1 MMKTAVLSQETGA
14 STGVNAEPRSPPRP
28 LLTPTLSSGSTAL
41 FPPPRPALSPG
52 PPLMAPPTLHSK
64 PSPHPDP
71 TPSPPPVY
79 LDSFSLL
86 PSPLIPFSPSSPTP
100 PLHSASEPLP
110 SQIDL
115 AIDATDTTD
124 VPDAAVP
131 KECIPP
137 LSRPLVLDVPDISTS
152 TLVTSLPPQVLET
165 STPPLPTPQVP
176 DVPETSTPPLP
187 TPVPPQ
193 VSEPSTLPLPD
204 ILDVS
209 APPLPLHMSSSV
221 PELSSS
227 ELTLPAPSSQP
238 VPKPS
243 SMLISSPT
251 VTPISKPSSLPISSP
266 HVPPIAKPPLSTPP
280 IPPLSKPSVPP
291 SPRVPP
297 FSKISSPPLPRPSAP
312 RKLSG
317 PPQPRPPVPHPHSI
331 AKPSSP
337 ALPRP
342 PLPSMK
348 SSSPPLPSPLVPL
361 APKPAPASASSPAP
375 SPTQATAP
383 RASISI
389 LEKLI
394 KTCPVWLQ
402 LGMAQER
409 TTLILKKEIPGIFL
423 VRKSPDQKSMVLSVG
438 VSDKQ
443 EELQVQDVLI
453 KEEKSLIYLE
463 GSVLVFDNIFKLIA
477 FYCVSRD
484 ILPFTLR
491 LPQVIV
497 QATKYEDIEMISTLG
512 SDFWGSQLHSSS
524 EMVKREDPGQGHS
537 SSSCEIQLST
547 GNSNDRLWYI
557 NPIFIKEYCSSL
569 EASTLVP
576 APIHRNQSLN
586 TPGPG
591 QVQVPPKFKRPPP
604 RPPNVPEGLILSQGA
619 KQGARGESVSPRS
632 PPPPR
637 TVIAKAA
644 GQKAEGDSSKD
655 TEEGEG
661 AASQLVS
668 EKEVSVT
675 VTDSVAATQPL
686 QPLSSRGATAGQ
698 KHPAP
703 RPPPHR
709 IPLVPLRR
717 KPSENRPSIPGQE
730 AGVGPVPVASLVC
743 IDDTTNMAEEK
754 LGVESHA
761 CETETLQNK
770 GTSGAS
776 NISEVVTVATAPLT
790 KRATHPVPPP
800 RKKKP
805 SQFTPTRPLSR
816 NMISGGLLSINSS
829 SDTHQNS
836 STPSPAS
843 RPTSFPVREARGTD
857 VSLYSPDGEA
867 VFPALEHDSYST
879 SSTEEEADTVASGA
893 VGTGGTNNTK
903 VSMKRTPTIMLD
915 RAKHRF
921 SSVFTN
927 FMNTDHKLQKRILEL
942 SRDGSS
948 YFGTLVKDYRLYI
961 LETMGKHSSSTELLQ
976 EIRQMMTQLKSYL
989 IQSTELQN
997 LLEPNIYTEDK
1008 LEVIIEAAM
1017 CKAMLKPLREAVYS
1031 GLKDIHARDGCLKRL
1046 RVNQSVVLGTTTTE
1060 LGITTSVPETPVM
1073 EKIQLKLTTLHQE
1086 YSPQKKIDLLLK
1098 TCKIIYESMSIGCP
1112 AGRAHGADDFLPVL
1126 MYVLARSNMAFLL
1139 LDVEYMM
1146 ELMDPAL
1153 QLGEGSYYLTTTYG
1167 VLEHIKNYEKQVVTQ
1182 KLSLEIQNS
1191 IHRWEKRRTLNKA
1204 SVSRSS
1210 VQGFINVSFLEAGCN
1225 TKTMRVCPNTT
1236 AQDLCAQCA
1245 DKFEVAE
1252 PESYSL
1258 SVLVEG
1264 HHQLL
1269 APEEFPLTIKS
1280 SLHHSQPLKEY
1291 YIVYRP
1297 GRTESEGQ
1305 ESEGQESEG
1314 QESEGQESESQE
1326 SESQESESQEAESQE
1341 AESQEAESQEAE
1353 GQEAEGQEVESE
1365 QPAPAAEPEPEE
1377 EESLI
1382 EI

>member
-1 MMKTAVLSQETGA
+1 MMKTAVLSQETGT

-28 LLTPTLSSGSTAL
+28 PITPTSSSGSTAP
-41 FPPPRPALSPG
+41 FPPPRPALS
-52 PPLMAPPTLHSK
+52 LPPTLPSK
-64 PSPHPDP
+64 PSPPPEP

-79 LDSFSLL
+79 LDSSPLL
-86 PSPLIPFSPSSPTP
+86 PSPLIPSSPSSPTLP
-100 PLHSASEPLP
+100 FHSASESLP

-124 VPDAAVP
+124 VPDVTDATVP
-131 KECIPP
+131 KECTPP
-137 LSRPLVLDVPDISTS
+137 LSRPLVPDVPEISAS

-165 STPPLPTPQVP
+165 STPPLPTPLVP

-227 ELTLPAPSSQP
+227 EPTLPAASSQP

-243 SMLISSPT
+243 SMLLSAPI
-251 VTPISKPSSLPISSP
+251 VTPISKPSSLPLSSP
-266 HVPPIAKPPLSTPP
+266 HIPPIAKTPLSTPP
-280 IPPLSKPSVPP
+280 IHPISNPSVPP
-291 SPRVPP
+291 SAPVPS
-297 FSKISSPPLPRPSAP
+297 FSRFSSPPLPRPSPP

-317 PPQPRPPVPHPHSI
+317 PSQPRPPVPHPHSI

-342 PLPSMK
+342 PLPPMK
-348 SSSPPLPSPLVPL
+348 HS
-361 APKPAPASASSPAP
+361 SASSPAP

-383 RASISI
+383 PPSISI

-402 LGMAQER
+402 LGMAQDR

-423 VRKSPDQKSMVLSVG
+423 VRKSPDQKSMVLSVC
-438 VSDKQ
+438 VSNQQGKP
-443 EELQVQDVLI
+443 QVQDVLV

-512 SDFWGSQLHSSS
+512 SDFWGSQLNSSS
-524 EMVKREDPGQGHS
+524 KMVKRDNQGQGHS

-547 GNSNDRLWYI
+547 GNSNDCLWYI
-557 NPIFIKEYCSSL
+557 NPIFIEEYCSSL
-569 EASTLVP
+569 EASTPTP
-576 APIHRNQSLN
+576 APIHRSQSLN

-591 QVQVPPKFKRPPP
+591 QGQGQVPHKFKRRPP
-604 RPPNVPEGLILSQGA
+604 RPPNIPEGLILSQGA

-637 TVIAKAA
+637 IVIAKAA
-644 GQKAEGDSSKD
+644 GQKGEGDSSKD
-655 TEEGEG
+655 SGDGEG
-661 AASQLVS
+661 GASQLVS
-668 EKEVSVT
+668 EREVWVT
-675 VTDSVAATQPL
+675 VTDSIAATQPL
-686 QPLSSRGATAGQ
+686 QALSPHGATAGQ
-698 KHPAP
+698 RHPAP

-709 IPLVPLRR
+709 IPLVPLRP
-717 KPSENRPSIPGQE
+717 KPSQKRPPIPGQE
-730 AGVGPVPVASLVC
+730 GGVGPVPVASLVC

-754 LGVESHA
+754 LGVEPPA
-761 CETETLQNK
+761 GETETLQNK
-770 GTSGAS
+770 GTSEAS
-776 NISEVVTVATAPLT
+776 NISEVVTVATALLT
-790 KRATHPVPPP
+790 KRAAPPVPPP

-805 SQFTPTRPLSR
+805 SQATPTTPLSR
-816 NMISGGLLSINSS
+816 NVIGGGLLSINSS
-829 SDTHQNS
+829 SDTPQTS
-836 STPSPAS
+836 STPSPAR
-843 RPTSFPVREARGTD
+843 RPTSVPVGEAKEARGAD

-867 VFPALEHDSYST
+867 AFPTLDHDSYST

-893 VGTGGTNNTK
+893 VGAGGTNNTK
-903 VSMKRTPTIMLD
+903 VLMKRNRTIMLD
-915 RAKHRF
+915 RAKHRL

-927 FMNTDHKLQKRILEL
+927 FMSTDHKLQRRILEL

-948 YFGTLVKDYRLYI
+948 YFGTLVKDYRVYI
-961 LETMGKHSSSTELLQ
+961 LETMGKHSSSTEMLQ

-989 IQSTELQN
+989 IQSTELHN
-997 LLEPNIYTEDK
+997 LLEPNVYTEDK
-1008 LEVIIEAAM
+1008 LEVIIEAAL
-1017 CKAMLKPLREAVYS
+1017 CKAMLKPLQEAVYS
-1031 GLKDIHARDGCLKRL
+1031 GLKNIYARDGCLKRL
-1046 RVNQSVVLGTTTTE
+1046 RENQSVVLGTTTTE
-1060 LGITTSVPETPVM
+1060 LGITTSIPETPVM
-1073 EKIQLKLTTLHQE
+1073 EKIQLKLMTLHQE

-1153 QLGEGSYYLTTTYG
+1153 QLGEGSYYLTTMYG
-1167 VLEHIKNYEKQVVTQ
+1167 ALEHIKNYDKQVVTRQ
-1182 KLSLEIQNS
+1182 LSLEIQDS

-1210 VQGFINVSFLEAGCN
+1210 VQDFINVSFLEVGCN
-1225 TKTMRVCPNTT
+1225 TKTLGVHPNTT
-1236 AQDLCAQCA
+1236 AQDLCSQCA
-1245 DKFEVAE
+1245 VKFEVAE

-1280 SLHHSQPLKEY
+1280 SLHHNVHLDLQ
-1291 YIVYRP
+1291 V
-1297 GRTESEGQ
+1297 
-1305 ESEGQESEG
+1305 
-1314 QESEGQESESQE
+1314 
-1326 SESQESESQEAESQE
+1326 
-1341 AESQEAESQEAE
+1341 
-1353 GQEAEGQEVESE
+1353 
-1365 QPAPAAEPEPEE
+1365 
-1377 EESLI
+1377 
-1382 EI
+1382 

>member
-1 MMKTAVLSQETGA
+1 MYS
-14 STGVNAEPRSPPRP
+14 
-28 LLTPTLSSGSTAL
+28 
-41 FPPPRPALSPG
+41 
-52 PPLMAPPTLHSK
+52 
-64 PSPHPDP
+64 
-71 TPSPPPVY
+71 
-79 LDSFSLL
+79 
-86 PSPLIPFSPSSPTP
+86 
-100 PLHSASEPLP
+100 
-110 SQIDL
+110 
-115 AIDATDTTD
+115 
-124 VPDAAVP
+124 
-131 KECIPP
+131 P

-152 TLVTSLPPQVLET
+152 TLVTSLPPQ
-165 STPPLPTPQVP
+165 
-176 DVPETSTPPLP
+176 
-187 TPVPPQ
+187 
-193 VSEPSTLPLPD
+193 
-204 ILDVS
+204 
-209 APPLPLHMSSSV
+209 
-221 PELSSS
+221 
-227 ELTLPAPSSQP
+227 
-238 VPKPS
+238 
-243 SMLISSPT
+243 
-251 VTPISKPSSLPISSP
+251 
-266 HVPPIAKPPLSTPP
+266 
-280 IPPLSKPSVPP
+280 
-291 SPRVPP
+291 
-297 FSKISSPPLPRPSAP
+297 ISSPPLPRPPAP

-317 PPQPRPPVPHPHSI
+317 PPQPRPPIPHPHSK
-331 AKPSSP
+331 AKPSTP
-337 ALPRP
+337 ALSRP
-342 PLPSMK
+342 PLPSTK
-348 SSSPPLPSPLVPL
+348 SSSPPLPSPLVLL
-361 APKPAPASASSPAP
+361 APKPAPASTS
-375 SPTQATAP
+375 TQATAP
-383 RASISI
+383 RPSISI

-409 TTLILKKEIPGIFL
+409 TTLMLKKEIPGIFL
-423 VRKSPDQKSMVLSVG
+423 VRKSHDQKSMVLSVC

-443 EELQVQDVLI
+443 EELQVQDILI
-453 KEEKSLIYLE
+453 KEEKSLMYLE
-463 GSVLVFDNIFKLIA
+463 GSVLVFDNIFKLMA

-524 EMVKREDPGQGHS
+524 EMVKRDDQGQGHS
-537 SSSCEIQLST
+537 SSPCEIQLST
-547 GNSNDRLWYI
+547 GNSNDHLWYI
-557 NPIFIKEYCSSL
+557 NPIFIEEYCSSL

-576 APIHRNQSLN
+576 APIHRSQSLN

-604 RPPNVPEGLILSQGA
+604 RPPNVPEGLILSQSA

-661 AASQLVS
+661 AASQLIS

-686 QPLSSRGATAGQ
+686 QPLSPHGATAGQ

-717 KPSENRPSIPGQE
+717 KPSKNRPSIPGQE
-730 AGVGPVPVASLVC
+730 GGVGPVPVASLVC
-743 IDDTTNMAEEK
+743 IDDTTNMAEEM

-761 CETETLQNK
+761 GETETLQNK
-770 GTSGAS
+770 GTSGAT
-776 NISEVVTVATAPLT
+776 NISEVVTVATAPRT
-790 KRATHPVPPP
+790 KRASHPVPPP

-805 SQFTPTRPLSR
+805 SQFTPTTPLSQ
-816 NMISGGLLSINSS
+816 NVISGGLLSINSS
-829 SDTHQNS
+829 SDTPQNS
-836 STPSPAS
+836 STPPPAS
-843 RPTSFPVREARGTD
+843 RPTSIPVGEARGTD

-893 VGTGGTNNTK
+893 V
-903 VSMKRTPTIMLD
+903 SMKRTPTIMLD
-915 RAKHRF
+915 RAKLHL

-942 SRDGSS
+942 FRDGSS
-948 YFGTLVKDYRLYI
+948 YFGTLVKDYRVYI

-1008 LEVIIEAAM
+1008 LEVIIEAAL

-1046 RVNQSVVLGTTTTE
+1046 RENQSVVLGTTTTE

-1073 EKIQLKLTTLHQE
+1073 EKIQLKLMTLHQE

-1112 AGRAHGADDFLPVL
+1112 SGRAYGADDFLPVL

-1167 VLEHIKNYEKQVVTQ
+1167 VLEHIKNYEKQVVTRQ
-1182 KLSLEIQNS
+1182 LSLEIQNS

-1204 SVSRSS
+1204 SMSRSC
-1210 VQGFINVSFLEAGCN
+1210 VQDFINVSFLEAGCN
-1225 TKTMRVCPNTT
+1225 TKTLRVRPNTT

-1269 APEEFPLTIKS
+1269 APEEFPLPIKS

-1291 YIVYRP
+1291 YI
-1297 GRTESEGQ
+1297 GFC
-1305 ESEGQESEG
+1305 
-1314 QESEGQESESQE
+1314 
-1326 SESQESESQEAESQE
+1326 
-1341 AESQEAESQEAE
+1341 
-1353 GQEAEGQEVESE
+1353 
-1365 QPAPAAEPEPEE
+1365 
-1377 EESLI
+1377 LI
-1382 EI
+1382 HNHIDNV

>member
-1 MMKTAVLSQETGA
+1 MLVHLSTQ
-14 STGVNAEPRSPPRP
+14 
-28 LLTPTLSSGSTAL
+28 LL
-41 FPPPRPALSPG
+41 
-52 PPLMAPPTLHSK
+52 
-64 PSPHPDP
+64 
-71 TPSPPPVY
+71 Y
-79 LDSFSLL
+79 
-86 PSPLIPFSPSSPTP
+86 
-100 PLHSASEPLP
+100 
-110 SQIDL
+110 
-115 AIDATDTTD
+115 
-124 VPDAAVP
+124 
-131 KECIPP
+131 
-137 LSRPLVLDVPDISTS
+137 
-152 TLVTSLPPQVLET
+152 VTSSMCNSCGGEGWVRVL
-165 STPPLPTPQVP
+165 L
-176 DVPETSTPPLP
+176 
-187 TPVPPQ
+187 
-193 VSEPSTLPLPD
+193 
-204 ILDVS
+204 
-209 APPLPLHMSSSV
+209 M
-221 PELSSS
+221 
-227 ELTLPAPSSQP
+227 
-238 VPKPS
+238 
-243 SMLISSPT
+243 
-251 VTPISKPSSLPISSP
+251 
-266 HVPPIAKPPLSTPP
+266 
-280 IPPLSKPSVPP
+280 
-291 SPRVPP
+291 
-297 FSKISSPPLPRPSAP
+297 
-312 RKLSG
+312 
-317 PPQPRPPVPHPHSI
+317 
-331 AKPSSP
+331 
-337 ALPRP
+337 
-342 PLPSMK
+342 
-348 SSSPPLPSPLVPL
+348 
-361 APKPAPASASSPAP
+361 
-375 SPTQATAP
+375 
-383 RASISI
+383 
-389 LEKLI
+389 
-394 KTCPVWLQ
+394 
-402 LGMAQER
+402 
-409 TTLILKKEIPGIFL
+409 
-423 VRKSPDQKSMVLSVG
+423 
-438 VSDKQ
+438 
-443 EELQVQDVLI
+443 
-453 KEEKSLIYLE
+453 YLE
-463 GSVLVFDNIFKLIA
+463 GSVLVFDNIFKLMA

-524 EMVKREDPGQGHS
+524 EMVKRDDQGQGHS
-537 SSSCEIQLST
+537 SSPCEIQLST
-547 GNSNDRLWYI
+547 GNSNDHLWYI
-557 NPIFIKEYCSSL
+557 NPIFIEEYCSSL

-576 APIHRNQSLN
+576 APIHRSQSLN

-604 RPPNVPEGLILSQGA
+604 RPPNVPEGLILSQSA

-661 AASQLVS
+661 AASQLIS

-686 QPLSSRGATAGQ
+686 QPLSPHGATAGQ

-717 KPSENRPSIPGQE
+717 KPSKNRPSIPGQE
-730 AGVGPVPVASLVC
+730 GGVGPVPVASLVC
-743 IDDTTNMAEEK
+743 IDDTTNMAEEM

-761 CETETLQNK
+761 GETETLQNK
-770 GTSGAS
+770 GTSGAT
-776 NISEVVTVATAPLT
+776 NISEVVTVATAPRT
-790 KRATHPVPPP
+790 KRASHPVPPP

-805 SQFTPTRPLSR
+805 SQFTPTTPLSQ
-816 NMISGGLLSINSS
+816 NVISGGLLSINSS
-829 SDTHQNS
+829 SDTPQNS
-836 STPSPAS
+836 STPPPAS
-843 RPTSFPVREARGTD
+843 RPTSIPVGEARGTD

-879 SSTEEEADTVASGA
+879 SSTEEEADTV
-893 VGTGGTNNTK
+893 
-903 VSMKRTPTIMLD
+903 SMKRTPTIMLD
-915 RAKHRF
+915 RAKLHL

-942 SRDGSS
+942 FRDGSS
-948 YFGTLVKDYRLYI
+948 YFGTLVKDYRVYI

-1008 LEVIIEAAM
+1008 LEVIIEAAL

-1046 RVNQSVVLGTTTTE
+1046 RENQSVVLGTTTTE

-1073 EKIQLKLTTLHQE
+1073 EKIQLKLMTLHQE

-1112 AGRAHGADDFLPVL
+1112 SGRAYGADDFLPVL

-1167 VLEHIKNYEKQVVTQ
+1167 VLEHIKNYEKQVVTRQ
-1182 KLSLEIQNS
+1182 LSLEIQNS

-1204 SVSRSS
+1204 SMSRSC
-1210 VQGFINVSFLEAGCN
+1210 VQDFINVSFLEAGCN
-1225 TKTMRVCPNTT
+1225 TKTLRVRPNTT

-1269 APEEFPLTIKS
+1269 APEEFPLPIKS

-1291 YIVYRP
+1291 CFVYRP

-1305 ESEGQESEG
+1305 EA
-1314 QESEGQESESQE
+1314 
-1326 SESQESESQEAESQE
+1326 ESQEAESQE

-1353 GQEAEGQEVESE
+1353 GQEAEGQEAEGQEAEGQEAEGQKVESKE
-1365 QPAPAAEPEPEE
+1365 PAPAAEPEPEK

>member
-1 MMKTAVLSQETGA
+1 
-14 STGVNAEPRSPPRP
+14 
-28 LLTPTLSSGSTAL
+28 
-41 FPPPRPALSPG
+41 
-52 PPLMAPPTLHSK
+52 
-64 PSPHPDP
+64 
-71 TPSPPPVY
+71 
-79 LDSFSLL
+79 
-86 PSPLIPFSPSSPTP
+86 
-100 PLHSASEPLP
+100 
-110 SQIDL
+110 
-115 AIDATDTTD
+115 
-124 VPDAAVP
+124 
-131 KECIPP
+131 
-137 LSRPLVLDVPDISTS
+137 
-152 TLVTSLPPQVLET
+152 
-165 STPPLPTPQVP
+165 
-176 DVPETSTPPLP
+176 
-187 TPVPPQ
+187 
-193 VSEPSTLPLPD
+193 
-204 ILDVS
+204 
-209 APPLPLHMSSSV
+209 
-221 PELSSS
+221 
-227 ELTLPAPSSQP
+227 
-238 VPKPS
+238 
-243 SMLISSPT
+243 MLISSPT

-280 IPPLSKPSVPP
+280 IPPLSKPSSLPISSPHVPPIAKHPLSTPPIPPLSKPSSLPISSPHVPPIAKPPLSTPPIHPLSKPSVPP

-297 FSKISSPPLPRPSAP
+297 FSKISSPPLPRPPAP

-317 PPQPRPPVPHPHSI
+317 PPQPRPPIPHPHSK

-337 ALPRP
+337 AFPRP

-361 APKPAPASASSPAP
+361 APKPAPASTS
-375 SPTQATAP
+375 TQATAP
-383 RASISI
+383 RPSISI

-402 LGMAQER
+402 LVM
-409 TTLILKKEIPGIFL
+409 
-423 VRKSPDQKSMVLSVG
+423 
-438 VSDKQ
+438 
-443 EELQVQDVLI
+443 
-453 KEEKSLIYLE
+453 YLE
-463 GSVLVFDNIFKLIA
+463 GSVLVFDNIFKLMA

-524 EMVKREDPGQGHS
+524 EMVKRDDQGQGHS

-557 NPIFIKEYCSSL
+557 NPIFIEEYCSSL

-576 APIHRNQSLN
+576 APIHRSQSLN

-591 QVQVPPKFKRPPP
+591 
-604 RPPNVPEGLILSQGA
+604 
-619 KQGARGESVSPRS
+619 QGARGESVSPRS

-655 TEEGEG
+655 TEEEEG
-661 AASQLVS
+661 AASQLIS

-686 QPLSSRGATAGQ
+686 QPLSPHGATAGQ

-730 AGVGPVPVASLVC
+730 GGVGPVPVASLVC

-761 CETETLQNK
+761 GETETLQNK
-770 GTSGAS
+770 GTSGAT
-776 NISEVVTVATAPLT
+776 NISEVVTVAIAPRT
-790 KRATHPVPPP
+790 KRASHPVPPP

-805 SQFTPTRPLSR
+805 CQFTPTTPLSR
-816 NMISGGLLSINSS
+816 NVISGGLLSINSS
-829 SDTHQNS
+829 SDTPQNS
-836 STPSPAS
+836 STPLPAS
-843 RPTSFPVREARGTD
+843 RPTSIPVGEARGTD

-879 SSTEEEADTVASGA
+879 SSTEEEADTVASG
-893 VGTGGTNNTK
+893 VL
-903 VSMKRTPTIMLD
+903 MKRTPTIMLD
-915 RAKHRF
+915 RAKHRL

-942 SRDGSS
+942 FRDGSS
-948 YFGTLVKDYRLYI
+948 YFGTLVKDYRVYI

-1008 LEVIIEAAM
+1008 LEVIIEAAL

-1046 RVNQSVVLGTTTTE
+1046 RENQSVVLGTTTTE

-1073 EKIQLKLTTLHQE
+1073 EKIQLKLMTLHQE

-1112 AGRAHGADDFLPVL
+1112 SGRAYGADDFLPVL

-1167 VLEHIKNYEKQVVTQ
+1167 VLEHIKNYEKQVVTRQ
-1182 KLSLEIQNS
+1182 LSLEIQNS

-1204 SVSRSS
+1204 SVSRSC
-1210 VQGFINVSFLEAGCN
+1210 VQDFINVSFLEAGCN
-1225 TKTMRVCPNTT
+1225 TKTLRVRPNTT

-1269 APEEFPLTIKS
+1269 APEEFPLPIKS

-1291 YIVYRP
+1291 CFVYRP

-1305 ESEGQESEG
+1305 EA
-1314 QESEGQESESQE
+1314 
-1326 SESQESESQEAESQE
+1326 ESQEAESQE

-1353 GQEAEGQEVESE
+1353 GQEAEGQEAEGQKVESKE
-1365 QPAPAAEPEPEE
+1365 PAPTAEPEPEK

>member
-1 MMKTAVLSQETGA
+1 
-14 STGVNAEPRSPPRP
+14 
-28 LLTPTLSSGSTAL
+28 
-41 FPPPRPALSPG
+41 
-52 PPLMAPPTLHSK
+52 MAPPTLHSK
-64 PSPHPDP
+64 PSPPPDP

-79 LDSFSLL
+79 LDSSSLL

-131 KECIPP
+131 KE
-137 LSRPLVLDVPDISTS
+137 S
-152 TLVTSLPPQVLET
+152 
-165 STPPLPTPQVP
+165 
-176 DVPETSTPPLP
+176 
-187 TPVPPQ
+187 
-193 VSEPSTLPLPD
+193 
-204 ILDVS
+204 
-209 APPLPLHMSSSV
+209 
-221 PELSSS
+221 
-227 ELTLPAPSSQP
+227 
-238 VPKPS
+238 
-243 SMLISSPT
+243 
-251 VTPISKPSSLPISSP
+251 
-266 HVPPIAKPPLSTPP
+266 
-280 IPPLSKPSVPP
+280 
-291 SPRVPP
+291 
-297 FSKISSPPLPRPSAP
+297 
-312 RKLSG
+312 
-317 PPQPRPPVPHPHSI
+317 
-331 AKPSSP
+331 
-337 ALPRP
+337 
-342 PLPSMK
+342 
-348 SSSPPLPSPLVPL
+348 
-361 APKPAPASASSPAP
+361 
-375 SPTQATAP
+375 P

-524 EMVKREDPGQGHS
+524 EMVKREDQGQGHS

-557 NPIFIKEYCSSL
+557 NPIFIKES
-569 EASTLVP
+569 
-576 APIHRNQSLN
+576 QSLN

-604 RPPNVPEGLILSQGA
+604 RPPNVPEGLILSQVA

-644 GQKAEGDSSKD
+644 GQKAERDSSKD

-686 QPLSSRGATAGQ
+686 QPLSPRGATAGQ

-730 AGVGPVPVASLVC
+730 GGVDPVPVASLVC

-761 CETETLQNK
+761 CETETVQNK

-790 KRATHPVPPP
+790 KRAAHPVPPP

-829 SDTHQNS
+829 SDTHQNF

-879 SSTEEEADTVASGA
+879 SSTEEEADTVASG
-893 VGTGGTNNTK
+893 

-1046 RVNQSVVLGTTTTE
+1046 RENQSVVLGTTTTE

-1112 AGRAHGADDFLPVL
+1112 GRAHGADDFLPVL

-1297 GRTESEGQ
+1297 GRTESESQ
-1305 ESEGQESEG
+1305 EA
-1314 QESEGQESESQE
+1314 ESESQE
-1326 SESQESESQEAESQE
+1326 AESESQEAESESQEAESQEAESQEAESQEAESQE

-1365 QPAPAAEPEPEE
+1365 EPAPAAKPEPEE

>member
-1 MMKTAVLSQETGA
+1 MMKTAVLSQETA
-14 STGVNAEPRSPPRP
+14 STGVNAEPCSPPRP
-28 LLTPTLSSGSTAL
+28 PLTPTLSSGSTVL
-41 FPPPRPALSPG
+41 FPPPRPALSSG
-52 PPLMAPPTLHSK
+52 PPLMAPTTLPSK
-64 PSPHPDP
+64 PSPPPDP
-71 TPSPPPVY
+71 TDPTPPVY
-79 LDSFSLL
+79 LDSSPLL
-86 PSPLIPFSPSSPTP
+86 PSPLIPSSPSSPTP

-115 AIDATDTTD
+115 AVDATDATD
-124 VPDAAVP
+124 VPNAAVP
-131 KECIPP
+131 KECTPP

-165 STPPLPTPQVP
+165 STPPLPTPLVL

-193 VSEPSTLPLPD
+193 VSEPSTPHLPD

-243 SMLISSPT
+243 SMLISAPT
-251 VTPISKPSSLPISSP
+251 VTPISKRSSLPISSP

-280 IPPLSKPSVPP
+280 IHPLSKPSVPP

-297 FSKISSPPLPRPSAP
+297 FSKISSPPLPRPPAP

-317 PPQPRPPVPHPHSI
+317 PPQPRPPIPHPHSK

-361 APKPAPASASSPAP
+361 APKPAPASASSTAP

-383 RASISI
+383 QPSISI

-409 TTLILKKEIPGIFL
+409 TTLMLKKEIPGIFL
-423 VRKSPDQKSMVLSVG
+423 VRKSHDQKSMVLSVC

-443 EELQVQDVLI
+443 EERQVQDILI
-453 KEEKSLIYLE
+453 KEEKSLMYLE
-463 GSVLVFDNIFKLIA
+463 GSVLVFDNIFKLMA

-524 EMVKREDPGQGHS
+524 EMVKRDDQGQGHS

-557 NPIFIKEYCSSL
+557 NPIFIEEYCSSL

-576 APIHRNQSLN
+576 APIHRSQSLN

-604 RPPNVPEGLILSQGA
+604 RPPNVPEGLILSQLA
-619 KQGARGESVSPRS
+619 KQGARGESVSLRS

-637 TVIAKAA
+637 TVTAKAT

-655 TEEGEG
+655 AEEGEG
-661 AASQLVS
+661 AASQLIS

-675 VTDSVAATQPL
+675 VTDSVATTQPL
-686 QPLSSRGATAGQ
+686 QPLSPHGATAGQ

-730 AGVGPVPVASLVC
+730 GGVGPVPVASLVC
-743 IDDTTNMAEEK
+743 IDDTTNMAEVK

-761 CETETLQNK
+761 GETETLQNK

-776 NISEVVTVATAPLT
+776 NISEVVTVAIAPRT
-790 KRATHPVPPP
+790 KRASHPVPPP

-805 SQFTPTRPLSR
+805 SQFTPTTPLSR
-816 NMISGGLLSINSS
+816 NVISGGLLSINSS
-829 SDTHQNS
+829 SDTPQNS

-843 RPTSFPVREARGTD
+843 RLTSIPVGEARGTD

-915 RAKHRF
+915 RAKHRL

-942 SRDGSS
+942 FRDGSS
-948 YFGTLVKDYRLYI
+948 YFGTLVKDYRVYI

-1008 LEVIIEAAM
+1008 LEVIIEAAL

-1031 GLKDIHARDGCLKRL
+1031 GLKDIHDRDGCLKRL
-1046 RVNQSVVLGTTTTE
+1046 RENQSVVLGTTTTE

-1073 EKIQLKLTTLHQE
+1073 EKIQLKLMTLHQE

-1112 AGRAHGADDFLPVL
+1112 SGRAHGADDFLPVL

-1167 VLEHIKNYEKQVVTQ
+1167 VLEHIKNYEKQVVTRQ
-1182 KLSLEIQNS
+1182 LSLEIQNS

-1204 SVSRSS
+1204 SGSRSC
-1210 VQGFINVSFLEAGCN
+1210 VQDFINVSFLEAGCN
-1225 TKTMRVCPNTT
+1225 TKTLRVLPNTT

-1269 APEEFPLTIKS
+1269 APEEFPLPIKS

-1291 YIVYRP
+1291 CFVYRP

-1305 ESEGQESEG
+1305 EA
-1314 QESEGQESESQE
+1314 ESQE
-1326 SESQESESQEAESQE
+1326 PESQE

-1353 GQEAEGQEVESE
+1353 GQEAEGQEAEGQEAEGQKVESKE
-1365 QPAPAAEPEPEE
+1365 PAPAAEPEPEK

>member
-1 MMKTAVLSQETGA
+1 MYS
-14 STGVNAEPRSPPRP
+14 
-28 LLTPTLSSGSTAL
+28 
-41 FPPPRPALSPG
+41 
-52 PPLMAPPTLHSK
+52 
-64 PSPHPDP
+64 
-71 TPSPPPVY
+71 
-79 LDSFSLL
+79 
-86 PSPLIPFSPSSPTP
+86 
-100 PLHSASEPLP
+100 
-110 SQIDL
+110 
-115 AIDATDTTD
+115 
-124 VPDAAVP
+124 
-131 KECIPP
+131 P

-165 STPPLPTPQVP
+165 STPPLPTPLVP
-176 DVPETSTPPLP
+176 DVPETSSPPLS

-193 VSEPSTLPLPD
+193 VSEPSTPHLPD

-227 ELTLPAPSSQP
+227 ELTLPAPSSQL

-266 HVPPIAKPPLSTPP
+266 HVPPIAKTPLSTPP
-280 IPPLSKPSVPP
+280 IPPLSKPSSLPISSPHVPP
-291 SPRVPP
+291 IAKPLCPLPHSSSLKTLLTSYLFSPHTPYSKTPSVHSPIHPLSKPSVPPPPRVPP
-297 FSKISSPPLPRPSAP
+297 FSKISSPPLPRPPAP

-317 PPQPRPPVPHPHSI
+317 PPQPRPPIPHPHSK
-331 AKPSSP
+331 AKPSTP
-337 ALPRP
+337 ALSRP
-342 PLPSMK
+342 PLPSTK
-348 SSSPPLPSPLVPL
+348 SSSPPLPSPLVLL
-361 APKPAPASASSPAP
+361 APKPAPASTS
-375 SPTQATAP
+375 TQATAP
-383 RASISI
+383 RPSISI

-409 TTLILKKEIPGIFL
+409 TTLMLKKEIPGIFL
-423 VRKSPDQKSMVLSVG
+423 VRKSHDQKSMVLSVC

-443 EELQVQDVLI
+443 EELQVQDILI
-453 KEEKSLIYLE
+453 KEEKSLMYLE
-463 GSVLVFDNIFKLIA
+463 GSVLVFDNIFKLMA

-524 EMVKREDPGQGHS
+524 EMVKRDDQGQGHS
-537 SSSCEIQLST
+537 SSPCEIQLST
-547 GNSNDRLWYI
+547 GNSNDHLWYI
-557 NPIFIKEYCSSL
+557 NPIFIEEYCSSL

-576 APIHRNQSLN
+576 APIHRSQSLN

-591 QVQVPPKFKRPPP
+591 
-604 RPPNVPEGLILSQGA
+604 
-619 KQGARGESVSPRS
+619 QGARGESVSPRS

-661 AASQLVS
+661 AASQLIS

-686 QPLSSRGATAGQ
+686 QPLSPHGATAGQ

-717 KPSENRPSIPGQE
+717 KPSKNRPSIPGQE
-730 AGVGPVPVASLVC
+730 GGVGPVPVASLVC
-743 IDDTTNMAEEK
+743 IDDTTNMAEEM

-761 CETETLQNK
+761 GETETLQNK
-770 GTSGAS
+770 GTSGAT
-776 NISEVVTVATAPLT
+776 NISEVVTVATAPRT
-790 KRATHPVPPP
+790 KRASHPVPPP

-805 SQFTPTRPLSR
+805 SQFTPTTPLSQ
-816 NMISGGLLSINSS
+816 NVISGGLLSINSS
-829 SDTHQNS
+829 SDTPQNS
-836 STPSPAS
+836 STPPPAS
-843 RPTSFPVREARGTD
+843 RPTSIPVGEARGTD

-879 SSTEEEADTVASGA
+879 SSTEEEADTV
-893 VGTGGTNNTK
+893 
-903 VSMKRTPTIMLD
+903 SMKRTPTIMLD
-915 RAKHRF
+915 RAKLHL

-942 SRDGSS
+942 FRDGSS
-948 YFGTLVKDYRLYI
+948 YFGTLVKDYRVYI

-1008 LEVIIEAAM
+1008 LEVIIEAAL

-1046 RVNQSVVLGTTTTE
+1046 RENQSVVLGTTTTE

-1073 EKIQLKLTTLHQE
+1073 EKIQLKLMTLHQE

-1112 AGRAHGADDFLPVL
+1112 SGRAYGADDFLPVL

-1167 VLEHIKNYEKQVVTQ
+1167 VLEHIKNYEKQVVTRQ
-1182 KLSLEIQNS
+1182 LSLEIQNS

-1204 SVSRSS
+1204 SMSRSC
-1210 VQGFINVSFLEAGCN
+1210 VQDFINVSFLEAGCN
-1225 TKTMRVCPNTT
+1225 TKTLRVRPNTT

-1269 APEEFPLTIKS
+1269 APEEFPLPIKS

-1291 YIVYRP
+1291 CFVYRP

-1305 ESEGQESEG
+1305 EA
-1314 QESEGQESESQE
+1314 
-1326 SESQESESQEAESQE
+1326 ESQEAESQE

-1353 GQEAEGQEVESE
+1353 GQEAEGQEAEGQEAEGQEAEGQKVESKE
-1365 QPAPAAEPEPEE
+1365 PAPAAEPEPEK

>member
-28 LLTPTLSSGSTAL
+28 PPTPTLSSGSTAS
-41 FPPPRPALSPG
+41 FPPPRPALSSG
-52 PPLMAPPTLHSK
+52 PPPMAPPTLPSK
-64 PSPHPDP
+64 PSPPPDP

-79 LDSFSLL
+79 LDSSPLL
-86 PSPLIPFSPSSPTP
+86 PSPLIPSSPSSPTP

-131 KECIPP
+131 KECTPP
-137 LSRPLVLDVPDISTS
+137 LSGPLVLDAPDISTS

-165 STPPLPTPQVP
+165 STPPLPTPLVP
-176 DVPETSTPPLP
+176 DVPET
-187 TPVPPQ
+187 
-193 VSEPSTLPLPD
+193 
-204 ILDVS
+204 S

-227 ELTLPAPSSQP
+227 APTLPAPSSQP
-238 VPKPS
+238 VPKPP
-243 SMLISSPT
+243 SMLLSAPT
-251 VTPISKPSSLPISSP
+251 VTPISKPSSLPVSSP
-266 HVPPIAKPPLSTPP
+266 HVPPIENPPLSTPP
-280 IPPLSKPSVPP
+280 IPPLSKPSSLPMSSPHVPPIEKNPLSTPSIPPLSKPSVPP
-291 SPRVPP
+291 SPRVSP
-297 FSKISSPPLPRPSAP
+297 FSKISSPPLPRPSVS

-342 PLPSMK
+342 PLSSMK
-348 SSSPPLPSPLVPL
+348 PSSPLLPSPLVPL

-383 RASISI
+383 RPSINI

-409 TTLILKKEIPGIFL
+409 TTLILKKENPGIFL
-423 VRKSPDQKSMVLSVG
+423 VRKSPDQKSMVLSVC

-443 EELQVQDVLI
+443 EELQVQDVLV
-453 KEEKSLIYLE
+453 KAEKSLIYLE

-477 FYCVSRD
+477 FYSVSRD

-497 QATKYEDIEMISTLG
+497 QATKYKDIEMISTLG

-524 EMVKREDPGQGHS
+524 EMVKRDDQGQGHS

-547 GNSNDRLWYI
+547 GNSNDHLWYI
-557 NPIFIKEYCSSL
+557 NPIYIEEYCSSL

-576 APIHRNQSLN
+576 APIHRSQSLN

-604 RPPNVPEGLILSQGA
+604 RPPNVPEGFILSQGA

-632 PPPPR
+632 PPPPQ
-637 TVIAKAA
+637 TAIAKAA
-644 GQKAEGDSSKD
+644 GQKGEGDSSKD
-655 TEEGEG
+655 SEEGEG
-661 AASQLVS
+661 GASQLVS
-668 EKEVSVT
+668 QKEVSVT

-686 QPLSSRGATAGQ
+686 QPLSPHGATAGQ
-698 KHPAP
+698 RHPAP
-703 RPPPHR
+703 QPPPHS

-717 KPSENRPSIPGQE
+717 KPSENRPSISGQE
-730 AGVGPVPVASLVC
+730 GGVGPVSVASLVC
-743 IDDTTNMAEEK
+743 FDDTTNMAEEK

-761 CETETLQNK
+761 GETETLQNK

-790 KRATHPVPPP
+790 KRAAHPVPPP

-816 NMISGGLLSINSS
+816 NVISGGLLSINSS
-829 SDTHQNS
+829 SDTPQIS
-836 STPSPAS
+836 STSPAW
-843 RPTSFPVREARGTD
+843 RPTSIPKGEARGTD

-867 VFPALEHDSYST
+867 SFPALEHDSYST
-879 SSTEEEADTVASGA
+879 SSTEEESDTVASGT

-903 VSMKRTPTIMLD
+903 VLMKRTPTIMLD
-915 RAKHRF
+915 RAKYRL

-927 FMNTDHKLQKRILEL
+927 FMSTDHKLQKRILEL

-948 YFGTLVKDYRLYI
+948 YFGTLVKDYRVYI

-997 LLEPNIYTEDK
+997 LQEPNIYTEDK
-1008 LEVIIEAAM
+1008 LEVIIEAAL

-1031 GLKDIHARDGCLKRL
+1031 GLKDIHSRDGCLKRL
-1046 RVNQSVVLGTTTTE
+1046 RENQSVVLGTTTTE

-1073 EKIQLKLTTLHQE
+1073 EKIQLKLMTLHQE

-1112 AGRAHGADDFLPVL
+1112 SGRAHGADDFLPVL

-1167 VLEHIKNYEKQVVTQ
+1167 VLEHIKNYEKQAVTRQ
-1182 KLSLEIQNS
+1182 LSLEIQNS

-1204 SVSRSS
+1204 SVSRSF
-1210 VQGFINVSFLEAGCN
+1210 VQDFINVSFLEAGCN
-1225 TKTMRVCPNTT
+1225 TKTLRLRPNTT
-1236 AQDLCAQCA
+1236 AQDLCSQCA

-1291 YIVYRP
+1291 HFVYRA
-1297 GRTESEGQ
+1297 GRA
-1305 ESEGQESEG
+1305 
-1314 QESEGQESESQE
+1314 ESESQE

-1341 AESQEAESQEAE
+1341 AESQEAE
-1353 GQEAEGQEVESE
+1353 GQEVESE
-1365 QPAPAAEPEPEE
+1365 EPGPAAEPEPEE

>member
-1 MMKTAVLSQETGA
+1 MIKTAVLSQETGA
-14 STGVNAEPRSPPRP
+14 STGVNAEPRSPPRTP
-28 LLTPTLSSGSTAL
+28 LTPTLSSGSTAL
-41 FPPPRPALSPG
+41 FPPPRPALSSG
-52 PPLMAPPTLHSK
+52 PPLMAPPTLPSK
-64 PSPHPDP
+64 PSPPPDP
-71 TPSPPPVY
+71 TPPDPTDPTPPVY
-79 LDSFSLL
+79 LDSPPLL
-86 PSPLIPFSPSSPTP
+86 PSPLIPSSPSSPTP

-124 VPDAAVP
+124 VPNAAVP
-131 KECIPP
+131 KECTPP
-137 LSRPLVLDVPDISTS
+137 LSRTLVLDVPDISTS

-165 STPPLPTPQVP
+165 STLPLPTPLVP

-209 APPLPLHMSSSV
+209 APPLPLHMSSLV

-243 SMLISSPT
+243 SMLISAPT
-251 VTPISKPSSLPISSP
+251 VAPISKPSSLPISSP

-297 FSKISSPPLPRPSAP
+297 FSKISSPPLPRPSAR

-317 PPQPRPPVPHPHSI
+317 PPQPRPPVSHPHSI

-342 PLPSMK
+342 PLLSMK

-383 RASISI
+383 RPSISI

-423 VRKSPDQKSMVLSVG
+423 VRKSPDQKSMVLSVC

-443 EELQVQDVLI
+443 EDLQVQDVLI

-484 ILPFTLR
+484 ILPCTLR
-491 LPQVIV
+491 LPQIIV

-512 SDFWGSQLHSSS
+512 SDFWGSQLHSAS
-524 EMVKREDPGQGHS
+524 EMVKCDDQGQDHS

-547 GNSNDRLWYI
+547 GKSNDRLWYI
-557 NPIFIKEYCSSL
+557 NPIFIEEYCSSL

-576 APIHRNQSLN
+576 APIHRSQSLN
-586 TPGPG
+586 TPGPV
-591 QVQVPPKFKRPPP
+591 QVQVPPMFKRPPP

-655 TEEGEG
+655 TEGEG
-661 AASQLVS
+661 AASQLVL
-668 EKEVSVT
+668 EKAVSVT
-675 VTDSVAATQPL
+675 VTDSVAATQSL
-686 QPLSSRGATAGQ
+686 QPLSPHRGTTGQ

-730 AGVGPVPVASLVC
+730 GGVGPVPVASLVC

-761 CETETLQNK
+761 GETETLQNK

-790 KRATHPVPPP
+790 KRAAHPVPPP

-805 SQFTPTRPLSR
+805 SQFTPTSPLSR
-816 NMISGGLLSINSS
+816 NVISGGLLSINSS
-829 SDTHQNS
+829 SDTPQNS

-843 RPTSFPVREARGTD
+843 RPTSIHVGEARGTD

-867 VFPALEHDSYST
+867 AFPALEHDSYST
-879 SSTEEEADTVASGA
+879 SSTEEEADTVASRA
-893 VGTGGTNNTK
+893 VGTAGTGGTGGTAGTNNTK

-915 RAKHRF
+915 RAKHRL

-927 FMNTDHKLQKRILEL
+927 FMNIDHKLQKRILEL

-948 YFGTLVKDYRLYI
+948 YFGTLVKDYRVYI

-989 IQSTELQN
+989 IQSNELQN

-1008 LEVIIEAAM
+1008 LEVIIEAAL

-1046 RVNQSVVLGTTTTE
+1046 RENQSVVLGTTTTE
-1060 LGITTSVPETPVM
+1060 LGISTSVPETPVM
-1073 EKIQLKLTTLHQE
+1073 EKIQLKLMTLHQE

-1167 VLEHIKNYEKQVVTQ
+1167 VLEHIKNYEKQVVTRQ
-1182 KLSLEIQNS
+1182 LSLEIQNS

-1210 VQGFINVSFLEAGCN
+1210 FQDFINVSFLEAGCN
-1225 TKTMRVCPNTT
+1225 TKTLRVRPNTT

-1291 YIVYRP
+1291 YFVYRP
-1297 GRTESEGQ
+1297 GRTESEG
-1305 ESEGQESEG
+1305 
-1314 QESEGQESESQE
+1314 
-1326 SESQESESQEAESQE
+1326 QEAESQE

-1353 GQEAEGQEVESE
+1353 GQEAEGQEAESQEAEGQEVESE
-1365 QPAPAAEPEPEE
+1365 EPAPAAEPEPEE

>member
-1 MMKTAVLSQETGA
+1 
-14 STGVNAEPRSPPRP
+14 
-28 LLTPTLSSGSTAL
+28 
-41 FPPPRPALSPG
+41 
-52 PPLMAPPTLHSK
+52 MAPPTLPSK
-64 PSPHPDP
+64 PSPAPDP
-71 TPSPPPVY
+71 TPHDPTDPTPPVY
-79 LDSFSLL
+79 LDSSPLL
-86 PSPLIPFSPSSPTP
+86 PSPLIPSSPSSPTP

-115 AIDATDTTD
+115 AVDATDATD
-124 VPDAAVP
+124 VPNAAVP
-131 KECIPP
+131 KECTPP
-137 LSRPLVLDVPDISTS
+137 LSL
-152 TLVTSLPPQVLET
+152 
-165 STPPLPTPQVP
+165 
-176 DVPETSTPPLP
+176 
-187 TPVPPQ
+187 
-193 VSEPSTLPLPD
+193 
-204 ILDVS
+204 
-209 APPLPLHMSSSV
+209 
-221 PELSSS
+221 
-227 ELTLPAPSSQP
+227 
-238 VPKPS
+238 
-243 SMLISSPT
+243 
-251 VTPISKPSSLPISSP
+251 
-266 HVPPIAKPPLSTPP
+266 
-280 IPPLSKPSVPP
+280 
-291 SPRVPP
+291 
-297 FSKISSPPLPRPSAP
+297 ISSPPLPRPPAP

-317 PPQPRPPVPHPHSI
+317 PPQPRPPIPHPHSK

-348 SSSPPLPSPLVPL
+348 SSSSPLPSPLVPL
-361 APKPAPASASSPAP
+361 APMPAPASASSTAP

-383 RASISI
+383 RPSISI

-409 TTLILKKEIPGIFL
+409 TTLMLKKEIPGIFL
-423 VRKSPDQKSMVLSVG
+423 VRKSHDQKSMVLSVC

-443 EELQVQDVLI
+443 EELQVQDILI
-453 KEEKSLIYLE
+453 KEEKSLMYLE
-463 GSVLVFDNIFKLIA
+463 GSVLVFDNIFKLMA

-524 EMVKREDPGQGHS
+524 EMVKRDDQGQGHN

-547 GNSNDRLWYI
+547 RNSNDRLWYI
-557 NPIFIKEYCSSL
+557 NPIFIEEYCSSL

-576 APIHRNQSLN
+576 APIHRSQSLN

-604 RPPNVPEGLILSQGA
+604 RPPNVPEGLILSQLA

-661 AASQLVS
+661 AASQLIS
-668 EKEVSVT
+668 EKE
-675 VTDSVAATQPL
+675 
-686 QPLSSRGATAGQ
+686 

-730 AGVGPVPVASLVC
+730 GGVGPVPVASLVC

-754 LGVESHA
+754 IGVESHA
-761 CETETLQNK
+761 GETETLQNK

-776 NISEVVTVATAPLT
+776 NISEVLT
-790 KRATHPVPPP
+790 PP
-800 RKKKP
+800 
-805 SQFTPTRPLSR
+805 RPLSR
-816 NMISGGLLSINSS
+816 NVISGGLLSINSS
-829 SDTHQNS
+829 SDTPQNS

-843 RPTSFPVREARGTD
+843 RPTSIPVGEARGTD

-893 VGTGGTNNTK
+893 V
-903 VSMKRTPTIMLD
+903 SMKRTPTIMLD
-915 RAKHRF
+915 RAKHRL

-948 YFGTLVKDYRLYI
+948 YFGTLVKDYRVYI

-1008 LEVIIEAAM
+1008 LEVIIEAAL

-1046 RVNQSVVLGTTTTE
+1046 RENQSVVLGTTTTE

-1073 EKIQLKLTTLHQE
+1073 EKIQLKLMTLHQE

-1112 AGRAHGADDFLPVL
+1112 SGRAHGADDFLPVL

-1167 VLEHIKNYEKQVVTQ
+1167 VLEHIKNYEKQVVTRQ
-1182 KLSLEIQNS
+1182 LSLEIQNS

-1204 SVSRSS
+1204 SVSRSC
-1210 VQGFINVSFLEAGCN
+1210 VQDFINVSFLEAGCN
-1225 TKTMRVCPNTT
+1225 TKTLRVRPNTT

-1269 APEEFPLTIKS
+1269 APEEFPLPIKS

-1291 YIVYRP
+1291 CFVYRP

-1305 ESEGQESEG
+1305 E
-1314 QESEGQESESQE
+1314 
-1326 SESQESESQEAESQE
+1326 AESQE
-1341 AESQEAESQEAE
+1341 AESQESLPASQMAHY
-1353 GQEAEGQEVESE
+1353 
-1365 QPAPAAEPEPEE
+1365 
-1377 EESLI
+1377 SLCSALLLTRAHSLVKSNALCR
-1382 EI
+1382 E